1 MTSLSTLGHDIEN
14 VLMVNYVNL
23 VHVLLVGPLLV
34 YASTRCHKG
43 DKLLKMVL
51 LLLGLA
57 VMAMHTYFMVQKA
70 QKYGN

>member
-1 MTSLSTLGHDIEN
+1 MTSLSTLGHNFEN

-34 YASTRCHKG
+34 YASTRCNKG

-57 VMAMHTYFMVQKA
+57 VMVMHTYFMVQRA
-70 QKYGN
+70 QKHGN

>member
-1 MTSLSTLGHDIEN
+1 MTSLKTVGYDIEN
-14 VLMVNYVNL
+14 IIMVNYINL

-34 YASTRCHKG
+34 YTSTRCNKG

-57 VMAMHTYFMVQKA
+57 VMVMHTYFMVQRA
-70 QKYGN
+70 QRYGN